1 MKLLKKLTLIFVAV
15 LICCSTCFLAVG
27 CGTEDK
33 TTIELNEV
41 THSIFYAPL
50 YVAINNG
57 YFEEEGLTINLTN
70 GGGSNTSMSAL
81 LTGSADIIL
90 AGPETVDLKNPG
102 NGTTQHRKNRSVH
115 RMKSI
120 TQVSGGKFV
129 GHRGVTQCDVF
140 SRNKVEQNS
149 RQTVNHSGGENQ
161 QQAKT
166 QQKGSNPLLSAIS

>member
-1 MKLLKKLTLIFVAV
+1 MKLFKKLTLIVVAV
-15 LICCSTCFLAVG
+15 LLCCSTCFLTIG
-27 CGTEDK
+27 CGKDDK

-90 AGPETVDLKNPG
+90 AGPETV
-102 NGTTQHRKNRSVH
+102 
-115 RMKSI
+115 
-120 TQVSGGKFV
+120 
-129 GHRGVTQCDVF
+129 VF
-140 SRNKVEQNS
+140 
-149 RQTVNHSGGENQ
+149 
-161 QQAKT
+161 T
-166 QQKGSNPLLSAIS
+166 QQ